1 MHRVQVMRT
10 TSSSSILV
18 DALPVVAAIGVFGVI
33 YGATASTVMS
43 PGMTMA
49 SSLLMFSGAA
59 QFSMVGLLDAGAAS
73 PAILLAVAVLGL
85 RHVPLAAVVLPR
97 IQSSRPRRALLA
109 LALIDET
116 VGLALVSRRPAGQT
130 MALVGA
136 SAYATFAA
144 GTLAGVLGADVLSA
158 APFVSVVFVIL
169 FVGLASLTCRSW
181 SDIKRATAAGI
192 VTAGLVLLLPEVGAF
207 GAIVAATAS
216 AATAVSSR
224 S

>member
-1 MHRVQVMRT
+1 MHIVQGMRT
-10 TSSSSILV
+10 TSFSSILV
-18 DALPVVAAIGVFGVI
+18 DAIPVVGAIGVFGVI

-43 PGMTMA
+43 PGMTLV

-59 QFSMVGLLDAGAAS
+59 QFSMVGLLDAGATS

-85 RHVPLAAVVLPR
+85 RHLPLAAVVLPR

-116 VGLALVSRRPAGQT
+116 VGLALVSHRPAGQT

-136 SAYATFAA
+136 SAYVTFAA
-144 GTLAGVLGADVLSA
+144 GTLAGVLGADLVSA
-158 APFVSVVFVIL
+158 TPFASVVFVIL
-169 FVGLASLTCRSW
+169 FVGLASLTCRSS
-181 SDIKRATAAGI
+181 SDIKRAIAAGA
-192 VTAGLVLLLPEVGAF
+192 VTAGLVLLIPQVGAF
-207 GAIVAATAS
+207 GAIVAATTS
-216 AATAVSSR
+216 AATAVSRR